1 MKVAFY
7 TPLKPPDH
15 PVPSGDRQLA
25 RALLQALQAGGHD
38 AVIASRYRSFDGR
51 GDPVRQAR
59 LAETGERL
67 ARRLIA
73 RFRRADQ
80 RPDAWFTYHLHHK
93 APDWLG
99 PAVCRALAIPYLVA
113 EASVAASQHDG
124 AWARGYAASVAA
136 IRAADAILFLN
147 PHDVAGVRAVRGEGA
162 ADQPLAPFLDLDA
175 FVAAAAM
182 APSPLSRPPGR
193 VRLISVAMMRDG
205 GKLASYR
212 VLGAALARIASPDWE
227 LLVIGDGP
235 ARGNVEA
242 AFAGIGGGRV
252 RFAGAMTGGEV
263 AAQLLA
269 SDLFVWPAVDE
280 AFGMVFIEAQA
291 CGQPVVGGNA
301 GGVAGVVDDGRSGM
315 LVEPGN
321 VAAFAAATA
330 RLMDDAALRARMG
343 KAAVAYVHSRHGLA
357 SASARIDS
365 VLRQVV
371 ADRNPD
377 RASGA
382 RALLQ

>member
-1 MKVAFY
+1 VRVAFY

-59 LAETGERL
+59 LAETGARL
-67 ARRLIA
+67 AQRLVA

-113 EASVAASQHDG
+113 EASVAASQRDG
-124 AWARGYAASVAA
+124 RWAHGYAASVAA
-136 IRAADAILFLN
+136 IRTADAILFLN
-147 PHDVAGVRAVRGEGA
+147 PHDVAGVRAVRGEVA
-162 ADQPLAPFLDLDA
+162 ADQPLPPFLDLDA
-175 FVAAAAM
+175 FVAAAAV
-182 APSPLSRPPGR
+182 APPPPRPPGR
-193 VRLISVAMMRDG
+193 IRLISVAMMRDG

-227 LLVIGDGP
+227 LLVIGDGA
-235 ARGNVEA
+235 ARGKVEA

-252 RFAGAMTGGEV
+252 RFAGAIAGSEV
-263 AAQLLA
+263 AAHLLA

-291 CGQPVVGGNA
+291 CGLPVVGGNA
-301 GGVAGVVDDGRSGM
+301 GGVAGVVDDGRSGL

-330 RLMDDAALRARMG
+330 RLLDDAALRARMG

-371 ADRNPD
+371 AGRNPD
-377 RASGA
+377 RTSGT